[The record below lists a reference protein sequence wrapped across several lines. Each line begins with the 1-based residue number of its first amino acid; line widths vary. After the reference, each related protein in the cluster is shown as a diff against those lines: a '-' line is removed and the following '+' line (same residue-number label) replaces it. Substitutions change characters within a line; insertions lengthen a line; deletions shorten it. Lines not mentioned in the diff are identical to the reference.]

1 MSKKFSSVIQSE
13 IRVRA
18 NYLCEYCHALE
29 KWQYVALTIDH
40 VIPLTQGGDDSLDN
54 LALACFHCNRRKGN
68 LVSIKDLASGD
79 DIPLFHPWRE
89 RWQDH
94 FIWSADG
101 RVIISLTAVGKVTIA
116 ALDLN
121 RERVIDIRQAD
132 ILLKRHPPPGDPV
145 FEECRLN

>member
-1 MSKKFSSVIQSE
+1 MSGKKFSAAIQKK
-13 IRVRA
+13 IRQRA
-18 NYLCEYCHALE
+18 NYLCEYCHASE
-29 KWQYVALTIDH
+29 KWQYVAFTIDH
-40 VIPLTQGGDDSLDN
+40 VIPLTQGGNDNLDN

-68 LVSIKDLASGD
+68 IVLIKDSTSGEE
-79 DIPLFHPWRE
+79 IPLFNPRTE

-101 RVIISLTAVGKVTIA
+101 RIIIGLTAVGKATIA

-132 ILLKRHPPPGDPV
+132 FVLRRHPPPGDLIQ
-145 FEECRLN
+145 ED

>member
-1 MSKKFSSVIQSE
+1 MSGKKFSSAIQAE
-13 IRVRA
+13 IRARA

-29 KWQYVALTIDH
+29 KWQYVAFTIDH
-40 VIPLTQGGDDSLDN
+40 VIPLIQRGDDALDN

-68 LVSIKDLASGD
+68 VVSIQDSTSGEE
-79 DIPLFHPWRE
+79 IPLFNPRRE

-94 FIWSADG
+94 FIWSADS
-101 RVIISLTAVGKVTIA
+101 RVIIGLTAVGKATIV

-132 ILLKRHPPPGDPV
+132 ILLRRHPPLGDPIQKNV
-145 FEECRLN
+145 D

>member
-13 IRVRA
+13 IRIRA

-29 KWQYVALTIDH
+29 KWQYVAFTIDH
-40 VIPLTQGGDDSLDN
+40 VIPLTQGGDDGLDN

-79 DIPLFHPWRE
+79 DIPLFHPRRE

-101 RVIISLTAVGKVTIA
+101 RVI
-116 ALDLN
+116 
-121 RERVIDIRQAD
+121 RV
-132 ILLKRHPPPGDPV
+132 
-145 FEECRLN
+145 C

>member
-29 KWQYVALTIDH
+29 KWQYVAFTIDH

-68 LVSIKDLASGD
+68 LVSIKDLALGE
-79 DIPLFHPWRE
+79 DIPLFNPRRE
-89 RWQDH
+89 RRQDH

-101 RVIISLTAVGKVTIA
+101 RGIISLTAVGKATIA

-132 ILLKRHPPPGDPV
+132 ILLKRHPPPGDPIQKNV
-145 FEECRLN
+145 D

>member
-29 KWQYVALTIDH
+29 KWQYVAFTIDH

-68 LVSIKDLASGD
+68 LVSIKDLALGE
-79 DIPLFHPWRE
+79 DIPLFNPRRE
-89 RWQDH
+89 RRQDH

-101 RVIISLTAVGKVTIA
+101 RGIISLTAVGKATIA

-132 ILLKRHPPPGDPV
+132 ILLKRHPPPGDPIQENV
-145 FEECRLN
+145 D